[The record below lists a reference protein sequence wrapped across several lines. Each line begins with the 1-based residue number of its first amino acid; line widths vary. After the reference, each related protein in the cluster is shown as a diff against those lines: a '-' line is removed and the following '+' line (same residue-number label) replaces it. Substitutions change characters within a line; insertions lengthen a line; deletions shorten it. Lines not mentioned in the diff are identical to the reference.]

1 MQTYEDRRITT
12 EELSNVLVV
21 DDKEDIIFVIQS
33 ALEDQPVNFFSATNG
48 REALRLLH
56 EHSFDLLLLDVKM
69 PDLSGF
75 EICRMVKNN
84 DQWRNTK
91 VIIVSASNFADDKL
105 RAFDAGAD
113 DYISKPFRIK
123 ELQARIKVMLNLRK
137 AERDLTERNDQL
149 LELLRVSEMINL
161 RPDLQTTADE
171 VVKSALLLAKADHTH
186 LLLWDEEH
194 KQHLFVATCGN
205 STTMVGQV
213 LSQGE
218 GIAGAVQRSGHM
230 VVVPNYSIWE
240 QRAANYAGP
249 AYETAGIPLRL
260 GRRHLGV
267 ITVCMRTPERHFAS
281 PDLEILP
288 TLANQAAIAIENAR
302 LYNDL
307 TQSEGRYRLIAENAS
322 DMIIT
327 LDRKSKLT
335 YVNER
340 VRTLLGYDPDE
351 IQGRELGTLLTHEGQ
366 AALKHLTDALA
377 LPGVPPAEIIS
388 QPLEIEALNKDGE
401 LVNLEFNCGLL
412 YERNEVIGLQAIGRD
427 VRTRKREAEQERM
440 RALGQMASGV
450 AHDFNNV
457 LANVLGHAQLLE
469 SETDEPD
476 VLQTLRIIEQSALDG
491 AETVRRIQEFT
502 GHHMPQNLDLIEL
515 NVVVQSTIDLSRPR
529 WRDDAQ
535 ARGIKVEIE
544 RELEYLPS
552 IRGKAAELREV
563 LINLVNNAVDAMP
576 EGGGKIGFRTYT
588 DKDKVCL
595 DVWDS
600 GSGMPPEVRRHIFE
614 PFYTTKGVRGTGLGL
629 SMAYG
634 IISRYGG
641 QITCESTLGVGTTF
655 HIRLPA
661 ARADVSIKSVAAAAV
676 RPGKAARTTAQYQGN
691 ILAIDD
697 EPNIR
702 NVLSRALAMAGFTV
716 ETAGSGM
723 EALALLEQATQQRHP
738 PYNLVFSDLGMP
750 EMSGWEVAREFYRL
764 WPQIPLVLVTGWG
777 DQLDAGKMNEF
788 HVAHTI
794 AKPFNINELVTLA
807 ARFIPQ
813 KKD

>member
-1 MQTYEDRRITT
+1 MQTYQEAKITT
-12 EELSNVLVV
+12 KDLSNVLVV

-69 PDLSGF
+69 PDISGF
-75 EICRMVKNN
+75 EICRMVKNS

-137 AERDLTERNDQL
+137 AERDLTERNEQL
-149 LELLRVSEMINL
+149 VELLRVSEMINL
-161 RPDLQTTADE
+161 RPDLRTTAEE
-171 VVKSALLLAKADHTH
+171 VVNSAARLAKASCAF
-186 LLLWDEEH
+186 LFLWEEDGKH
-194 KQHLFVATCGN
+194 YRCTATYNGGQDV
-205 STTMVGQV
+205 VGKTWSDTV
-213 LSQGE
+213 GLAGVVHRE
-218 GIAGAVQRSGHM
+218 GRLIVI
-230 VVVPNYSIWE
+230 PDYSIWE
-240 QRAANYAGP
+240 NRASDYTVLALH
-249 AYETAGIPLRL
+249 EMAGIPLRL
-260 GRRHLGV
+260 GRRQIGV
-267 ITVCMRTPERHFAS
+267 LTVGMTRPDAHFA
-281 PDLEILP
+281 PADLEILP

-322 DMIIT
+322 DLIIT
-327 LDRKSKLT
+327 FDRKGRLT

-340 VRTLLGYDPDE
+340 VRTLLGYSPE
-351 IQGRELGTLLTHEGQ
+351 EVMSKEFSAFLTHEGQ
-366 AALKHLTDALA
+366 LVLQNLIEKLST
-377 LPGVPPAEIIS
+377 PNFSPTQIVS

-401 LVNLEFNCGLL
+401 VVNLELNCGLL
-412 YERNEVIGLQAIGRD
+412 YERNEIIGLQAIGRD
-427 VRTRKREAEQERM
+427 VRTRRREAEQERM
-440 RALGQMASGV
+440 RALGQLASGV

-469 SETDEPD
+469 SEAEDPE

-502 GHHMPQNLDLIEL
+502 GHHMAQNLDLIDL

-535 ARGIKVEIE
+535 AKGLKIEIE
-544 RELEYLPS
+544 RELEYLPP

-563 LINLVNNAVDAMP
+563 LINLVNNALDAMP
-576 EGGGKIGFRTYT
+576 PGGGKIGFRTYT
-588 DKDKVCL
+588 EKETVCL

-600 GSGMPPEVRRHIFE
+600 GSGMPPEVRRRIFE

-641 QITCESTLGVGTTF
+641 QISCESTIGIGTTF
-655 HIRLPA
+655 HIRLPV
-661 ARADVSIKSVAAAAV
+661 ARQITEVTNNTKTHRASAPN
-676 RPGKAARTTAQYQGN
+676 RPQYRGN

-702 NVLSRALAMAGFTV
+702 NVLNRALTMVGFTV
-716 ETAGSGM
+716 ETAASGL
-723 EALALLEQATQQRHP
+723 EALALLERAGRERRP
-738 PYNLVFSDLGMP
+738 PYDLVFSDLGMP
-750 EMSGWEVAREFYRL
+750 EMSGWEVARELYRL

-777 DQLDAGKMNEF
+777 DQLDQEKMVEH

-807 ARFIPQ
+807 AQFIPQ
-813 KKD
+813 NK